1 MVKVVT
7 AVLCV
12 AMAMVIGQQSI
23 RAAEQ
28 GRTAKPAAAITAT
41 SPVNLNAATAAELE
55 SLPGV
60 GPAMATRIL
69 EYRQKSGGFKKIE
82 DLMNVTG
89 IGEKNFLKLKAL
101 VIVAPLRT
109 AER

>member
-69 EYRQKSGGFKKIE
+69 EYRQKSGACTEAWSLHWSPRPGRYLF
-82 DLMNVTG
+82 M
-89 IGEKNFLKLKAL
+89 
-101 VIVAPLRT
+101 
-109 AER
+109 